1 MHEEIRFSYSELQQ
15 LNQRI
20 KTELSKDR
28 ALNTLFHRRLDIA
41 RIFNHNMLE
50 GTVLEYE
57 DIEVFFSD
65 KVITDENLT
74 PSYYTIKNYLEA
86 INYLR
91 GLRSHKKEFTLEV
104 FSEIHKILR
113 QNMWNR
119 DPEGQFRTR
128 MPLHKRY
135 FHSVVEPSKIVPRLK
150 SLAKAINTNLEIP
163 RVHPVDFSIE
173 VHLKFLR
180 IYPFEVDSG
189 KIARILMN
197 HILESFGYI
206 PFIIN
211 GTERQTYYDRV
222 NRALMKK
229 DEGAFSYFLNKIME
243 HYHASIRLIEELKK
257 ELESERI

>member
-1 MHEEIRFSYSELQQ
+1 MTEEIRFSYSALQQ

-20 KTELSKDR
+20 KDELSRDR
-28 ALNTLFHRRLDIA
+28 NLEKLFYRRLDIA

-50 GTVLEYE
+50 GTVLEYS

-91 GLRSHKKEFTLEV
+91 GLRAHKKDFTVEI

-150 SLAKAINTNLEIP
+150 SLARAINSNMEIP

-211 GTERQTYYDRV
+211 GTERQIYYDQV
-222 NRALMKK
+222 NRAITKK
-229 DEGAFSYFLNKIME
+229 DEDAFNYFLEKIME
-243 HYHASIRLIEELKK
+243 HYHVSLRLIEELKNK
-257 ELESERI
+257 IEQEF